1 MDERIPEP
9 IEVNIIQRNEETISL
24 SVDVAENTVLDL
36 KNLLY
41 ELTDIKPEEQRLV
54 YSGKVLND
62 EDLLSFYNI
71 RDGNSIYLVRGAK
84 NKTRSITPQAISQS
98 QQQKN
103 KKPAANGM
111 DSELFSQ
118 LLDNPFVQSVMSN
131 PDFIRSIYMSNPQFK
146 KVIEKN
152 PEMAQIFNDPE
163 YLKQCMEIARNPEMM
178 NEMLRNQDRAMNNLE
193 AIPGGFQ
200 ALSSLYNTVQSPL
213 MDSLRPEQ
221 DKSTKEQN
229 EYYAKKLLNG
239 KKLDKTKINNDA
251 LPNPW
256 NLNVNDQP
264 SSSSAGLSPFGN
276 NMFGNMF
283 SPFSPP
289 PPTNETQEELE
300 AKYSEQLK
308 NLNEMGFYDKKEN
321 LKALQT
327 TRGNVELAVN
337 YLLQH
342 SNKQ

>member
-24 SVDVAENTVLDL
+24 SVDLVENTVLDL

-54 YSGKVLND
+54 YSGKILND

-71 RDGNSIYLVRGAK
+71 RDGNSIYLVRAAK
-84 NKTRSITPQAISQS
+84 NKIQSISPQAIS
-98 QQQKN
+98 QQKN
-103 KKPAANGM
+103 KKPASGGM
-111 DSELFSQ
+111 DSEFVSQ
-118 LLDNPFVQSVMSN
+118 LLDNPFIQSVMSN
-131 PDFIRSIYMSNPQFK
+131 PEFIRSIYMSNPQFK

-193 AIPGGFQ
+193 SIPGGFQ
-200 ALSSLYNTVQSPL
+200 ALSSLYHTVQSPL

-256 NLNVNDQP
+256 NLSANES
-264 SSSSAGLSPFGN
+264 SSSSATSPYSSSLFN
-276 NMFGNMF
+276 NMFNTF
-283 SPFSPP
+283 NSVPSS
-289 PPTNETQEELE
+289 NETQEELE
-300 AKYSEQLK
+300 ARYSEQLK

-321 LKALQT
+321 LKALQS

-337 YLLQH
+337 YLLRH

>member
-24 SVDVAENTVLDL
+24 SVDVVENTVLDL

-54 YSGKVLND
+54 YSGKILND

-71 RDGNSIYLVRGAK
+71 RDGNSIYLVRAAK
-84 NKTRSITPQAISQS
+84 NKIQSISPQAIS
-98 QQQKN
+98 QQKN
-103 KKPAANGM
+103 KKPASGGM
-111 DSELFSQ
+111 DSELVSQ
-118 LLDNPFVQSVMSN
+118 LFDNPFVQSVMSN
-131 PDFIRSIYMSNPQFK
+131 PEFIRSIYMSNPQFK

-193 AIPGGFQ
+193 SIPGGFQ
-200 ALSSLYNTVQSPL
+200 ALSSLYQTVQSPL

-256 NLNVNDQP
+256 NLNVNE
-264 SSSSAGLSPFGN
+264 SSSSTSSSGLFN
-276 NMFGNMF
+276 NMF
-283 SPFSPP
+283 SPFGAPP
-289 PPTNETQEELE
+289 PVNETQEELE
-300 AKYSEQLK
+300 ARYAEQLK

-327 TRGNVELAVN
+327 TRGNVEMAVN

-342 SNKQ
+342 SNKH

>member
-24 SVDVAENTVLDL
+24 SVDLVENTVSDL

-54 YSGKVLND
+54 YSGKILND

-84 NKTRSITPQAISQS
+84 NKTQSISPQAISR
-98 QQQKN
+98 QKN
-103 KKPAANGM
+103 KKPEAGGM
-111 DSELFSQ
+111 DSELISQ
-118 LLDNPFVQSVMSN
+118 LFDNPFVQSIMSN
-131 PDFIRSIYMSNPQFK
+131 PEFIQSIYMSNPQFK

-193 AIPGGFQ
+193 SIPGGFQ
-200 ALSSLYNTVQSPL
+200 ALSSLYQTVQSPL

-256 NLNVNDQP
+256 NLSASE
-264 SSSSAGLSPFGN
+264 SSSSSSTFPSYPN
-276 NMFGNMF
+276 NLFNNMF
-283 SPFSPP
+283 SPFNAP

-300 AKYSEQLK
+300 ARYSEQLR

-321 LKALQT
+321 LKALQS

-337 YLLQH
+337 YLLH
-342 SNKQ
+342 HANKH

>member
-24 SVDVAENTVLDL
+24 SVDVVENTVLDL

-54 YSGKVLND
+54 YSGKILND

-71 RDGNSIYLVRGAK
+71 RDGNSIYLVRAAK
-84 NKTRSITPQAISQS
+84 NKIQSISPQAISQ
-98 QQQKN
+98 QKQQKN
-103 KKPAANGM
+103 KKAASGGM
-111 DSELFSQ
+111 DSELVSQ

-193 AIPGGFQ
+193 SIPGGFQ
-200 ALSSLYNTVQSPL
+200 ALSSLYQTVQSPL

-256 NLNVNDQP
+256 NFNANE
-264 SSSSAGLSPFGN
+264 SSSSTASPGLFNS
-276 NMFGNMF
+276 MF
-283 SPFSPP
+283 SPFSAPP
-289 PPTNETQEELE
+289 PVNETQEELE
-300 AKYSEQLK
+300 ARYAEQLK

-327 TRGNVELAVN
+327 TRGNVEMAVN

-342 SNKQ
+342 SNKH

>member
-1 MDERIPEP
+1 MDERVPEP

-24 SVDVAENTVLDL
+24 SVDLVENSVSDL

-54 YSGKVLND
+54 YSGKILND

-71 RDGNSIYLVRGAK
+71 RDGNSIYLVRATK
-84 NKTRSITPQAISQS
+84 NKIQSISPQAISR
-98 QQQKN
+98 QKN
-103 KKPAANGM
+103 KKPAAGGM
-111 DSELFSQ
+111 DPELVTQ

-131 PDFIRSIYMSNPQFK
+131 PEFIRSIYMSNPQFK

-193 AIPGGFQ
+193 SIPGGFQ
-200 ALSSLYNTVQSPL
+200 ALSSLYQTVQSPL
-213 MDSLRPEQ
+213 LDSLRPEQ

-239 KKLDKTKINNDA
+239 KKLDKSKINNDA

-256 NLNVNDQP
+256 NLSVNET
-264 SSSSAGLSPFGN
+264 SSSSATSPSYPSGLFN
-276 NMFGNMF
+276 NMF
-283 SPFSPP
+283 SPFNSISSS
-289 PPTNETQEELE
+289 NETQEELE
-300 AKYSEQLK
+300 TKYSEQLK
-308 NLNEMGFYDKKEN
+308 NLNDMGFYDKKEN
-321 LKALQT
+321 LKALQS

-342 SNKQ
+342 SNKH

>member
-24 SVDVAENTVLDL
+24 SVDIVENTVLDL

-54 YSGKVLND
+54 YSGKILSD
-62 EDLLSFYNI
+62 DDLLSFYNI
-71 RDGNSIYLVRGAK
+71 RDGNSIYLVRAAK
-84 NKTRSITPQAISQS
+84 NKIHSITPQEIT
-98 QQQKN
+98 QQKQKN
-103 KKPAANGM
+103 KNPANGM

-131 PDFIRSIYMSNPQFK
+131 PEFIRSIYMSNPQFK

-193 AIPGGFQ
+193 SIPGGFQ
-200 ALSSLYNTVQSPL
+200 ALSSLYHSVQSPL

-229 EYYAKKLLNG
+229 EYYAQKLLNG

-256 NLNVNDQP
+256 NLSASES
-264 SSSSAGLSPFGN
+264 SSSSAASPSYPSGLFN
-276 NMFGNMF
+276 NMFN
-283 SPFSPP
+283 PFNIT

-342 SNKQ
+342 SNKH

>member
-9 IEVNIIQRNEETISL
+9 IEVNIIQRNEEPIAL
-24 SVDVAENTVLDL
+24 SVDVVENTVLDL

-54 YSGKVLND
+54 YSGKILND

-84 NKTRSITPQAISQS
+84 NKTQSISPQVISQA
-98 QQQKN
+98 QKN
-103 KKPAANGM
+103 KKSAAGGM
-111 DSELFSQ
+111 DSELVSQ

-131 PDFIRSIYMSNPQFK
+131 PEFIRSIYMSNPQFK

-229 EYYAKKLLNG
+229 EYYAKKTF
-239 KKLDKTKINNDA
+239 K
-251 LPNPW
+251 W
-256 NLNVNDQP
+256 
-264 SSSSAGLSPFGN
+264 
-276 NMFGNMF
+276 
-283 SPFSPP
+283 
-289 PPTNETQEELE
+289 
-300 AKYSEQLK
+300 
-308 NLNEMGFYDKKEN
+308 
-321 LKALQT
+321 
-327 TRGNVELAVN
+327 
-337 YLLQH
+337 
-342 SNKQ
+342 

>member
-24 SVDVAENTVLDL
+24 SVDLVENTVLDL

-54 YSGKVLND
+54 YSGKILND

-71 RDGNSIYLVRGAK
+71 RDGNSIYLVRAAK
-84 NKTRSITPQAISQS
+84 NKIQSISPQAIS
-98 QQQKN
+98 QQKN
-103 KKPAANGM
+103 KKPASGGM
-111 DSELFSQ
+111 DSELVTQ

-131 PDFIRSIYMSNPQFK
+131 PEFIQSIYMSNPQFK

-193 AIPGGFQ
+193 SIPGGFQ
-200 ALSSLYNTVQSPL
+200 ALSSLYHTVQSPL

-221 DKSTKEQN
+221 DKSTSKFL
-229 EYYAKKLLNG
+229 YILY
-239 KKLDKTKINNDA
+239 
-251 LPNPW
+251 
-256 NLNVNDQP
+256 
-264 SSSSAGLSPFGN
+264 F
-276 NMFGNMF
+276 
-283 SPFSPP
+283 
-289 PPTNETQEELE
+289 
-300 AKYSEQLK
+300 
-308 NLNEMGFYDKKEN
+308 
-321 LKALQT
+321 
-327 TRGNVELAVN
+327 
-337 YLLQH
+337 
-342 SNKQ
+342 

>member
-24 SVDVAENTVLDL
+24 SVDLVENTVLDL

-54 YSGKVLND
+54 YSGKILND

-71 RDGNSIYLVRGAK
+71 RDGNSIYLVRAAK
-84 NKTRSITPQAISQS
+84 NKIQSISPQAIS
-98 QQQKN
+98 QQKN
-103 KKPAANGM
+103 KKPASGGM
-111 DSELFSQ
+111 DSELVTQ

-131 PDFIRSIYMSNPQFK
+131 PEFIQSIYMSNPQFK

-193 AIPGGFQ
+193 SIPGGFQ
-200 ALSSLYNTVQSPL
+200 ALSSLYHTVQSPL

-256 NLNVNDQP
+256 NLSANES
-264 SSSSAGLSPFGN
+264 SSSSATSPYSSSLFN
-276 NMFGNMF
+276 NMFNTF
-283 SPFSPP
+283 NSVPSS
-289 PPTNETQEELE
+289 NETQEELE
-300 AKYSEQLK
+300 ARYSEQLK
-308 NLNEMGFYDKKEN
+308 NLNEMGFYDKKREFESV
-321 LKALQT
+321 T
-327 TRGNVELAVN
+327 N
-337 YLLQH
+337 Y
-342 SNKQ
+342 KRKC

>member
-24 SVDVAENTVLDL
+24 SVDLVENTVSDL

-54 YSGKVLND
+54 YSGKILND

-71 RDGNSIYLVRGAK
+71 RDGNSIYLVRAAK
-84 NKTRSITPQAISQS
+84 NKTQSISPQAIS
-98 QQQKN
+98 QQKN
-103 KKPAANGM
+103 KKPAAGGM
-111 DSELFSQ
+111 DSELVTQ

-131 PDFIRSIYMSNPQFK
+131 PEFIRSIYMSNPQFK

-193 AIPGGFQ
+193 SIPGGFQ
-200 ALSSLYNTVQSPL
+200 ALSSLYQTVQSPL

-256 NLNVNDQP
+256 NLSANE
-264 SSSSAGLSPFGN
+264 SSSSSVTSPSYSNGLFNS
-276 NMFGNMF
+276 MFNSF
-283 SPFSPP
+283 NSV
-289 PPTNETQEELE
+289 PPTNESQEELE
-300 AKYSEQLK
+300 ARYSEQLK

-321 LKALQT
+321 LKALQS
-327 TRGNVELAVN
+327 TRGNVEMAVN

>member
-24 SVDVAENTVLDL
+24 SVDVVENTVLDL

-41 ELTDIKPEEQRLV
+41 ELTDIRPEEQRLV
-54 YSGKVLND
+54 YSGKILND

-71 RDGNSIYLVRGAK
+71 RDGNSIYLVRAAK
-84 NKTRSITPQAISQS
+84 NKIQSISPQAIS
-98 QQQKN
+98 QQKN
-103 KKPAANGM
+103 KKPASGGM
-111 DSELFSQ
+111 DSEFVSQ
-118 LLDNPFVQSVMSN
+118 LLDNPFIQSVMSN
-131 PDFIRSIYMSNPQFK
+131 PEFIRSIYMSNPQFK

-193 AIPGGFQ
+193 SIPGGFQ
-200 ALSSLYNTVQSPL
+200 ALSSLYQTVQSPL

-256 NLNVNDQP
+256 NLSANE
-264 SSSSAGLSPFGN
+264 SSSSTSSPGLFN
-276 NMFGNMF
+276 NMF
-283 SPFSPP
+283 SPFGAPP

-300 AKYSEQLK
+300 ARYAEQLK

-327 TRGNVELAVN
+327 TRGNVEMAVN

-342 SNKQ
+342 SNKH